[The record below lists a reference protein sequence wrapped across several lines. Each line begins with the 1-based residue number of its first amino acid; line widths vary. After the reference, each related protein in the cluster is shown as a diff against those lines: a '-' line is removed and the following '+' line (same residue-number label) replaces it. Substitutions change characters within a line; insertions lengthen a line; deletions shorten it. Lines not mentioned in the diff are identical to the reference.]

1 MPVTSD
7 ASLHGGNSLTDEVLA
22 LTQALVERPS
32 VSPDD
37 AGCQELLID
46 RLEDAGFGVQR
57 MRFGEV
63 DNFWAVHPGADPGAA
78 IPKPR
83 LVFAG
88 HTDVVPSG
96 PVEAW
101 SSPPFQSTVRDGF
114 LYGRGAADMKSSLAA
129 MVVAAERFVANYPRH
144 AGCLGFLVSS
154 DEEADAV
161 DGTVRVVEEL
171 QRRGVGIDYCV
182 VGEPSSTARVGDVI
196 RVGRRGSFG
205 ATATVKG
212 IQGHVAYPD
221 QAVNPIHSTARALGT
236 LVDTTWDEGDGD
248 FPPTSFQVSN
258 IKAGTGAGNVIPG
271 ACECSFNFRFN
282 PQQTTDGLKAAVK
295 RAFEAVGADAE
306 FDWRLSGMPFITR
319 GGKLIDVVRQA
330 IADVAGFETRTST
343 SGGTSDGRF
352 IAPTGA
358 EVVELGPVNETIHQV
373 DERVAVT
380 DLAPLS
386 RIYEAILERVLVRST
401 LAESRTG

>member
-1 MPVTSD
+1 MTSD
-7 ASLHGGNSLTDEVLA
+7 ADSPPPPSSPAVSTLTDEVLA
-22 LTQALVERPS
+22 LTQELLARRS

-37 AGCQELLID
+37 AGCQEVLIE
-46 RLEDAGFGVQR
+46 RLEGVGFAVER

-63 DNFWAVHPGADPGAA
+63 DNFWAVHPGQRRGVANPE
-78 IPKPR
+78 PQ
-83 LVFAG
+83 LVLAG

-96 PVEAW
+96 PADAW
-101 SSPPFQSTVRDGF
+101 SSPPFEPCVRGGF

-129 MVVAAERFVANYPRH
+129 MVVAAERFVANHPDH
-144 AGCLGFLVSS
+144 PGALGFLVTS

-171 QRRGVGIDYCV
+171 LRRSVGIDYCV

-196 RVGRRGSFG
+196 RVGRRGSLG
-205 ATATVKG
+205 ATATVQG
-212 IQGHVAYPD
+212 LQGHVAYPD
-221 QAVNPIHSTARALGT
+221 QAVNPIHSAVQALQA
-236 LVDTTWDEGDGD
+236 LINTTWDEGDAD

-258 IKAGTGAGNVIPG
+258 VRAGTGASNVIPG
-271 ACECSFNFRFN
+271 QFECAFNFRFN
-282 PQQTTDGLKAAVK
+282 PTQTPDALKAAVE
-295 RAFEAVGADAE
+295 RAFEGIGADTE

-319 GGKLIDVVRQA
+319 GGKLIDAVCDAVA
-330 IADVAGFETRTST
+330 EVAGLETRTST

-373 DERVAVT
+373 DERVALA
-380 DLAPLS
+380 DLAPLT
-386 RIYEAILERVLVRST
+386 RIYEATLERVL
-401 LAESRTG
+401 LA

>member
-1 MPVTSD
+1 MTS
-7 ASLHGGNSLTDEVLA
+7 ASSLTDEVFA
-22 LTQALVERPS
+22 LTQALVARPS

-37 AGCQELLID
+37 AGCQEILIE
-46 RLEDAGFGVQR
+46 RLEAAGFGVER

-63 DNFWAVHPGADPGAA
+63 DNLWAVHPGPDPGATA
-78 IPKPR
+78 PGPR
-83 LVFAG
+83 FVLAG

-96 PVEAW
+96 PVDAW
-101 SSPPFQSTVRDGF
+101 SSPPFEPTVRDGF

-129 MVVAAERFVANYPRH
+129 MVVAAERFVANHPHH
-144 AGCLGFLVSS
+144 AGCLGFLITS

-161 DGTVRVVEEL
+161 DGTVRVVAEL
-171 QRRGVGIDYCV
+171 ARRGVGIDYCV

-221 QAVNPIHSTARALGT
+221 QAVNPIHSAARALGT
-236 LVDTTWDEGDGD
+236 LVDTTWDEGDAD

-258 IKAGTGAGNVIPG
+258 VRAGTGASNVIPG

-282 PQQTTDGLKAAVK
+282 PKQTHDGLKAAVK
-295 RAFEAVGADAE
+295 RAFEAAGADAE

-319 GGKLIDVVRQA
+319 GGKLIGAVREA
-330 IADVAGFETRTST
+330 VADIAGLETQTST

-358 EVVELGPVNETIHQV
+358 EVVELGPVNETIHRV
-373 DERVAVT
+373 DERVALA

-386 RIYEAILERVLVRST
+386 RIYEAILGRVLVT
-401 LAESRTG
+401 LTGSRPA

>member
-1 MPVTSD
+1 MTSD
-7 ASLHGGNSLTDEVLA
+7 SSRRCGRRNTNGLTDAVLA
-22 LTQALVERPS
+22 LTQALVARPS

-37 AGCQELLID
+37 AGCQELLIE
-46 RLEDAGFGVQR
+46 RLEAAGFAVER

-63 DNFWAVHPGADPGAA
+63 DNFWAEHPNPSGHNPARER
-78 IPKPR
+78 R
-83 LVFAG
+83 LVLAG

-96 PVEAW
+96 PPDSW
-101 SSPPFQSTVRDGF
+101 SSPPFEPTLRDGF

-129 MVVAAERFVANYPRH
+129 MVVAAERFVADHPH
-144 AGCLGFLVSS
+144 HPGCLGFLVTS

-171 QRRGVGIDYCV
+171 ARRGVGIDHCV
-182 VGEPSSTARVGDVI
+182 VGEPSSSARVGDVI
-196 RVGRRGSFG
+196 RVGRRGSLS

-212 IQGHVAYPD
+212 VQGHVAYPD
-221 QAVNPIHSTARALGT
+221 QAVNPIHSAVVALKT
-236 LVDTTWDEGDGD
+236 LVNATWDEGDAD

-258 IKAGTGAGNVIPG
+258 VRAGTGAGNVIPG
-271 ACECSFNFRFN
+271 EFECVFNFRFN
-282 PQQTTDGLKAAVK
+282 PTQSPDGLKAAAE
-295 RAFEAVGADAE
+295 RAFESAGADAE

-319 GGKLIDVVRQA
+319 GGKLIGAVRQA
-330 IADVAGFETRTST
+330 IADVAGLETRTST

-373 DERVAVT
+373 DERVALA

-386 RIYEAILERVLVRST
+386 RFYEMILERML
-401 LAESRTG
+401 LA

>member
-1 MPVTSD
+1 MTS
-7 ASLHGGNSLTDEVLA
+7 ASSRPRGPPRATLTDEVLA
-22 LTQALVERPS
+22 IAQALVACPS

-37 AGCQELLID
+37 AGCQELLIE
-46 RLEDAGFGVQR
+46 RLESAGFAVER

-63 DNFWAVHPGADPGAA
+63 DNFWAEHTNRNRHTAVGE
-78 IPKPR
+78 PR

-96 PVEAW
+96 PAASW
-101 SSPPFQSTVRDGF
+101 SSPPFEPTLRDGF
-114 LYGRGAADMKSSLAA
+114 LYGRGSADMKSSLAA
-129 MVVAAERFVANYPRH
+129 MVVAAERFVTDHPDH
-144 AGCLGFLVSS
+144 PGCLGFLVTS

-171 QRRGVGIDYCV
+171 VRRGVRIDYCV
-182 VGEPSSTARVGDVI
+182 VGEPSSAARLGDVI

-212 IQGHVAYPD
+212 VQGHVAYPD
-221 QAVNPIHSTARALGT
+221 QAVNPIHSAVEALKA
-236 LVDTTWDEGDGD
+236 LLATTWDEGDAD

-258 IKAGTGAGNVIPG
+258 VRAGTGAGNVIPG
-271 ACECSFNFRFN
+271 EFECAFNFRFN
-282 PQQTTDGLKAAVK
+282 PTQTPDGLKLAVE
-295 RAFEAVGADAE
+295 RAFEGAGADAE

-319 GGKLIDVVRQA
+319 GGKLIDAVRRG
-330 IADVAGFETRTST
+330 IADVAGRETQTST

-373 DERVAVT
+373 DERVALA
-380 DLAPLS
+380 DLAPLA
-386 RIYEAILERVLVRST
+386 RIYEAILGRVL
-401 LAESRTG
+401 LA

>member
-1 MPVTSD
+1 MTS
-7 ASLHGGNSLTDEVLA
+7 ASARRCSGLTDEVLA
-22 LTQALVERPS
+22 LTQALVARAS

-37 AGCQELLID
+37 AGCQELLIE
-46 RLEDAGFGVQR
+46 RLESAGFAVER
-57 MRFGEV
+57 MPFGNV
-63 DNFWAVHPGADPGAA
+63 DNFWAIHPGTGRGAA
-78 IPKPR
+78 REPT
-83 LVFAG
+83 LVLAG

-96 PVEAW
+96 PVDAW
-101 SSPPFQSTVRDGF
+101 SSPPFEPTVRDGF
-114 LYGRGAADMKSSLAA
+114 LFGRGAADMKSSLAA
-129 MVVAAERFVANYPRH
+129 MVVAAEHFVANHPLH
-144 AGCLGFLVSS
+144 AGCLGFLVTS

-171 QRRGVGIDYCV
+171 VRRGVGIDYCV
-182 VGEPSSTARVGDVI
+182 VGEPSSTSRVGDVI

-221 QAVNPIHSTARALGT
+221 QAINPIHVAACALGT
-236 LVDTTWDEGDGD
+236 LLDTTWDEGDAD

-258 IKAGTGAGNVIPG
+258 VRAGTGASNVIPG
-271 ACECSFNFRFN
+271 EFECAFNFRFN
-282 PQQTTDGLKAAVK
+282 PKQSPDGLKAAVE
-295 RAFEAVGADAE
+295 RAFERAGANTE

-319 GGKLIDVVRQA
+319 GGRLIDAVRHA
-330 IADVAGFETRTST
+330 VADVGGLETRTST

-352 IAPTGA
+352 IAPMGT

-373 DERVAVT
+373 DERVALA

-386 RIYEAILERVLVRST
+386 RIYEAILERLLVRDAPAVDRSD
-401 LAESRTG
+401 